1 MELIEKLISMG
12 EGDALNDAFELTREL
27 EEKGSFIGTDFSGRE
42 KRHYDEGNFT
52 KAHEYS
58 REIRSA
64 SAKLIR
70 ATGDED
76 MLLLNKRTL
85 LFDAPHNFDCA
96 FRYAEWNRPI
106 QKRFYEPRRKQLKR
120 AADAMQRLEERKIH
134 RLLLMCPPGIGK
146 ALANDTPVLT
156 RNGWKKHGDLVVGDE
171 VIGVDGK
178 FKKVIAVHP
187 KCEVDRLVEFSN
199 GEKIICHENHE
210 WNVYDRG
217 RRHYRVHDTKY
228 IEGRS
233 LSYGGE
239 EGHRGHRYAIQLP
252 HTPVIEGEHKDLFDP
267 YTLGVW
273 LGDGTNRNPTV
284 CCAPNDKAVIDRI
297 VRNGHSIEWHT
308 THKSTGVLYFGFRIR
323 KELRQYG
330 MCHSKHRTEK
340 HIPEDY
346 LTASV
351 EQRLEL
357 LAGLIDTD
365 GTLAGKKYC
374 FTTADTLLRDTFVEL
389 IATFGW
395 RACVREYA
403 PTTSSSGVKARRPY
417 YTISFTP
424 NLHIPCELE
433 RKRNN
438 EPRPQRAIAFKK
450 ITKVSPVE
458 GNCITVEGDGMYLV
472 GKTLVPTHNSTLAIG
487 FMVWS
492 GMRNY
497 DLSIL
502 GVSHNNAFL
511 RGVYDEM
518 LRFLDQGGEYLWSEI
533 FPDVFISN
541 TLAKDMRIDLVTQ
554 KRFQTFELSSVGS
567 GNAGKVR
574 ATNLLYCDDLV
585 DGLES
590 AMSIDRMDK
599 LWGLYNTDARQ
610 RMLGDCAELIIQTPW
625 SLHDPID
632 RLESMFE
639 NDPDT
644 EIIKFP
650 ALDENDESN
659 FDYPYGLGYT
669 TKQFHDQREIMD
681 DVSWRALYMC
691 QPIEREGQLYDP
703 ESLKRYYELPDK
715 EPDVIFA
722 VADTKEQ
729 GPDYCAMPIVYKYGD
744 EYYIDKFICDNG
756 NPDIIEERI
765 AQTLVE
771 RGVKLARFESNRGG
785 TLFATDVQKKV
796 KAKGGI
802 TKITTKWNQT
812 NKDTRIITRAGWV
825 KEHCVFRDESVY
837 DKEYRTAMDML
848 CQYNMAGKNKHDD
861 VPDVMA
867 DLADYVENM
876 GVASVSV
883 AKRFF

>member
-42 KRHYDEGNFT
+42 KRHYDEENFT

-70 ATGDED
+70 DFGDED
-76 MLLLNKRTL
+76 MVLLNKRTL

-96 FRYAEWNRPI
+96 FRYAEWNRPVS
-106 QKRFYEPRRKQLKR
+106 KRFYEPRRKQLKR

-134 RLLLMCPPGIGK
+134 RLLLMCPPG
-146 ALANDTPVLT
+146 
-156 RNGWKKHGDLVVGDE
+156 
-171 VIGVDGK
+171 
-178 FKKVIAVHP
+178 
-187 KCEVDRLVEFSN
+187 
-199 GEKIICHENHE
+199 
-210 WNVYDRG
+210 
-217 RRHYRVHDTKY
+217 
-228 IEGRS
+228 
-233 LSYGGE
+233 
-239 EGHRGHRYAIQLP
+239 
-252 HTPVIEGEHKDLFDP
+252 
-267 YTLGVW
+267 
-273 LGDGTNRNPTV
+273 
-284 CCAPNDKAVIDRI
+284 
-297 VRNGHSIEWHT
+297 
-308 THKSTGVLYFGFRIR
+308 
-323 KELRQYG
+323 
-330 MCHSKHRTEK
+330 
-340 HIPEDY
+340 
-346 LTASV
+346 
-351 EQRLEL
+351 
-357 LAGLIDTD
+357 
-365 GTLAGKKYC
+365 
-374 FTTADTLLRDTFVEL
+374 
-389 IATFGW
+389 
-395 RACVREYA
+395 
-403 PTTSSSGVKARRPY
+403 
-417 YTISFTP
+417 
-424 NLHIPCELE
+424 
-433 RKRNN
+433 
-438 EPRPQRAIAFKK
+438 
-450 ITKVSPVE
+450 
-458 GNCITVEGDGMYLV
+458 V
-472 GKTLVPTHNSTLAIG
+472 GKTTLALG

-511 RGVYDEM
+511 RGAYDEM
-518 LRFLDQGGEYLWSEI
+518 LRFLDPNGEYLWSEI

-644 EIIKFP
+644 EVIKFP

-703 ESLKRYYELPDK
+703 ESLKRYYELPDR

-722 VADTKEQ
+722 VCDTKEQ

-765 AQTLVE
+765 TQTLVE

-825 KEHCVFRDESVY
+825 KEHCVFKDESIY

>member
-1 MELIEKLISMG
+1 
-12 EGDALNDAFELTREL
+12 LTREL

-42 KRHYDEGNFT
+42 KRHYDEENFT

-70 ATGDED
+70 DFGDED

-96 FRYAEWNRPI
+96 FRYAEWNRPVS
-106 QKRFYEPRRKQLKR
+106 KRFYEPRRKQLKR

-134 RLLLMCPPGIGK
+134 RLLLMMPPGTGK
-146 ALANDTPVLT
+146 
-156 RNGWKKHGDLVVGDE
+156 
-171 VIGVDGK
+171 
-178 FKKVIAVHP
+178 
-187 KCEVDRLVEFSN
+187 
-199 GEKIICHENHE
+199 
-210 WNVYDRG
+210 
-217 RRHYRVHDTKY
+217 
-228 IEGRS
+228 
-233 LSYGGE
+233 
-239 EGHRGHRYAIQLP
+239 
-252 HTPVIEGEHKDLFDP
+252 
-267 YTLGVW
+267 
-273 LGDGTNRNPTV
+273 
-284 CCAPNDKAVIDRI
+284 
-297 VRNGHSIEWHT
+297 
-308 THKSTGVLYFGFRIR
+308 
-323 KELRQYG
+323 
-330 MCHSKHRTEK
+330 
-340 HIPEDY
+340 
-346 LTASV
+346 
-351 EQRLEL
+351 
-357 LAGLIDTD
+357 
-365 GTLAGKKYC
+365 
-374 FTTADTLLRDTFVEL
+374 
-389 IATFGW
+389 
-395 RACVREYA
+395 
-403 PTTSSSGVKARRPY
+403 
-417 YTISFTP
+417 
-424 NLHIPCELE
+424 
-433 RKRNN
+433 
-438 EPRPQRAIAFKK
+438 
-450 ITKVSPVE
+450 
-458 GNCITVEGDGMYLV
+458 
-472 GKTLVPTHNSTLAIG
+472 STLAIG

-518 LRFLDQGGEYLWSEI
+518 LRFLDPNGEYLWSEI

-610 RMLGDCAELIIQTPW
+610 RMLGDCGELIIQTPW

-644 EIIKFP
+644 EVIKFP

-722 VADTKEQ
+722 VCDTKEQ

-765 AQTLVE
+765 TQTLVE

-825 KEHCVFRDESVY
+825 KEHCVFKDESIY

>member
-1 MELIEKLISMG
+1 MELIERLIGMNDA
-12 EGDALNDAFELTREL
+12 DALKDAFELTREL

-42 KRHYDEGNFT
+42 KRHYDEENFT

-64 SAKLIR
+64 SARLIR
-70 ATGDED
+70 DFGDED

-85 LFDAPHNFDCA
+85 LFDSPHNFDCA
-96 FRYAEWNRPI
+96 FRYAEWNRPVS
-106 QKRFYEPRRKQLKR
+106 KRFYEPRRKQLKR

-146 ALANDTPVLT
+146 
-156 RNGWKKHGDLVVGDE
+156 
-171 VIGVDGK
+171 
-178 FKKVIAVHP
+178 
-187 KCEVDRLVEFSN
+187 
-199 GEKIICHENHE
+199 
-210 WNVYDRG
+210 
-217 RRHYRVHDTKY
+217 
-228 IEGRS
+228 
-233 LSYGGE
+233 
-239 EGHRGHRYAIQLP
+239 
-252 HTPVIEGEHKDLFDP
+252 
-267 YTLGVW
+267 
-273 LGDGTNRNPTV
+273 
-284 CCAPNDKAVIDRI
+284 
-297 VRNGHSIEWHT
+297 
-308 THKSTGVLYFGFRIR
+308 
-323 KELRQYG
+323 
-330 MCHSKHRTEK
+330 
-340 HIPEDY
+340 
-346 LTASV
+346 
-351 EQRLEL
+351 
-357 LAGLIDTD
+357 
-365 GTLAGKKYC
+365 
-374 FTTADTLLRDTFVEL
+374 
-389 IATFGW
+389 
-395 RACVREYA
+395 
-403 PTTSSSGVKARRPY
+403 
-417 YTISFTP
+417 
-424 NLHIPCELE
+424 
-433 RKRNN
+433 
-438 EPRPQRAIAFKK
+438 
-450 ITKVSPVE
+450 
-458 GNCITVEGDGMYLV
+458 
-472 GKTLVPTHNSTLAIG
+472 STLAIG

-518 LRFLDQGGEYLWSEI
+518 LRFLDPNGEYLWSEI

-610 RMLGDCAELIIQTPW
+610 RMLGDCGELIIQTPW

-644 EIIKFP
+644 EVIKFP

-703 ESLKRYYELPDK
+703 ESLKRYYELPDR

-722 VADTKEQ
+722 VCDTKEQ

-765 AQTLVE
+765 TQTLVE

-825 KEHCVFRDESVY
+825 KEHCVFKDESIY

>member
-42 KRHYDEGNFT
+42 KRHYDEENFT

-70 ATGDED
+70 DFGDED
-76 MLLLNKRTL
+76 MVLLNKRTL

-96 FRYAEWNRPI
+96 FRYAEWNRPVS
-106 QKRFYEPRRKQLKR
+106 KRFYEPRRKQLKR

-134 RLLLMCPPGIGK
+134 RLLLMCPPG
-146 ALANDTPVLT
+146 
-156 RNGWKKHGDLVVGDE
+156 
-171 VIGVDGK
+171 
-178 FKKVIAVHP
+178 
-187 KCEVDRLVEFSN
+187 
-199 GEKIICHENHE
+199 
-210 WNVYDRG
+210 
-217 RRHYRVHDTKY
+217 
-228 IEGRS
+228 
-233 LSYGGE
+233 
-239 EGHRGHRYAIQLP
+239 
-252 HTPVIEGEHKDLFDP
+252 
-267 YTLGVW
+267 
-273 LGDGTNRNPTV
+273 
-284 CCAPNDKAVIDRI
+284 
-297 VRNGHSIEWHT
+297 
-308 THKSTGVLYFGFRIR
+308 
-323 KELRQYG
+323 
-330 MCHSKHRTEK
+330 
-340 HIPEDY
+340 
-346 LTASV
+346 
-351 EQRLEL
+351 
-357 LAGLIDTD
+357 
-365 GTLAGKKYC
+365 
-374 FTTADTLLRDTFVEL
+374 
-389 IATFGW
+389 
-395 RACVREYA
+395 
-403 PTTSSSGVKARRPY
+403 
-417 YTISFTP
+417 
-424 NLHIPCELE
+424 
-433 RKRNN
+433 
-438 EPRPQRAIAFKK
+438 
-450 ITKVSPVE
+450 
-458 GNCITVEGDGMYLV
+458 V
-472 GKTLVPTHNSTLAIG
+472 GKTTLALG

-511 RGVYDEM
+511 RGAYDEM
-518 LRFLDQGGEYLWSEI
+518 LRFLDPNGEYLWSEI
-533 FPDVFISN
+533 FPDIFISN

-644 EIIKFP
+644 EVIKFP

-703 ESLKRYYELPDK
+703 ESLKRYYELPDR

-722 VADTKEQ
+722 VCDTKEQ

-765 AQTLVE
+765 TQTLVE

-825 KEHCVFRDESVY
+825 KEHCVFKDESIY

>member
-134 RLLLMCPPGIGK
+134 RLLLMMPPG
-146 ALANDTPVLT
+146 
-156 RNGWKKHGDLVVGDE
+156 
-171 VIGVDGK
+171 
-178 FKKVIAVHP
+178 
-187 KCEVDRLVEFSN
+187 
-199 GEKIICHENHE
+199 
-210 WNVYDRG
+210 
-217 RRHYRVHDTKY
+217 
-228 IEGRS
+228 
-233 LSYGGE
+233 
-239 EGHRGHRYAIQLP
+239 
-252 HTPVIEGEHKDLFDP
+252 
-267 YTLGVW
+267 
-273 LGDGTNRNPTV
+273 
-284 CCAPNDKAVIDRI
+284 
-297 VRNGHSIEWHT
+297 
-308 THKSTGVLYFGFRIR
+308 
-323 KELRQYG
+323 
-330 MCHSKHRTEK
+330 
-340 HIPEDY
+340 
-346 LTASV
+346 
-351 EQRLEL
+351 
-357 LAGLIDTD
+357 
-365 GTLAGKKYC
+365 
-374 FTTADTLLRDTFVEL
+374 
-389 IATFGW
+389 
-395 RACVREYA
+395 
-403 PTTSSSGVKARRPY
+403 
-417 YTISFTP
+417 
-424 NLHIPCELE
+424 
-433 RKRNN
+433 
-438 EPRPQRAIAFKK
+438 
-450 ITKVSPVE
+450 
-458 GNCITVEGDGMYLV
+458 V
-472 GKTLVPTHNSTLAIG
+472 GKTTLAIG

-497 DLSIL
+497 DLPIL

-511 RGVYDEM
+511 RGAYDEI
-518 LRFLDQGGEYLWSEI
+518 LRFLDPNGEYLWSDI
-533 FPDVFISN
+533 FPDVYVSN

-554 KRFQTFELSSVGS
+554 KRFQTYQLSSIGS
-567 GNAGKVR
+567 GNSGKVR
-574 ATNLLYCDDLV
+574 AINLLYCDDLV
-585 DGLES
+585 DGIES

-599 LWGLYNTDARQ
+599 LWTFYNTDARQ
-610 RMLGDCAELIIQTPW
+610 RMIGDCAELIIQTPW

>member
-42 KRHYDEGNFT
+42 KRHYDEENFT

-70 ATGDED
+70 DFGDED

-96 FRYAEWNRPI
+96 FRYAEWNRPVS
-106 QKRFYEPRRKQLKR
+106 KRFYEPRRKQLKR

-134 RLLLMCPPGIGK
+134 RLLLMCPPG
-146 ALANDTPVLT
+146 
-156 RNGWKKHGDLVVGDE
+156 
-171 VIGVDGK
+171 
-178 FKKVIAVHP
+178 
-187 KCEVDRLVEFSN
+187 
-199 GEKIICHENHE
+199 
-210 WNVYDRG
+210 
-217 RRHYRVHDTKY
+217 
-228 IEGRS
+228 
-233 LSYGGE
+233 
-239 EGHRGHRYAIQLP
+239 
-252 HTPVIEGEHKDLFDP
+252 
-267 YTLGVW
+267 
-273 LGDGTNRNPTV
+273 
-284 CCAPNDKAVIDRI
+284 
-297 VRNGHSIEWHT
+297 
-308 THKSTGVLYFGFRIR
+308 
-323 KELRQYG
+323 
-330 MCHSKHRTEK
+330 
-340 HIPEDY
+340 
-346 LTASV
+346 
-351 EQRLEL
+351 
-357 LAGLIDTD
+357 
-365 GTLAGKKYC
+365 
-374 FTTADTLLRDTFVEL
+374 
-389 IATFGW
+389 
-395 RACVREYA
+395 
-403 PTTSSSGVKARRPY
+403 
-417 YTISFTP
+417 
-424 NLHIPCELE
+424 
-433 RKRNN
+433 
-438 EPRPQRAIAFKK
+438 
-450 ITKVSPVE
+450 
-458 GNCITVEGDGMYLV
+458 V
-472 GKTLVPTHNSTLAIG
+472 GKTTLALG

-511 RGVYDEM
+511 RGAYDEM
-518 LRFLDQGGEYLWSEI
+518 LRFLDPNGEYLWSEI

-644 EIIKFP
+644 EVIKFP

-722 VADTKEQ
+722 VCDTKEQ

-765 AQTLVE
+765 TQTLVE

-825 KEHCVFRDESVY
+825 KEHCVFKDESIY

>member
-42 KRHYDEGNFT
+42 KRHYDEENFT

-70 ATGDED
+70 DFGDED
-76 MLLLNKRTL
+76 MVLLNKRTL

-96 FRYAEWNRPI
+96 FRYAEWNRPVS
-106 QKRFYEPRRKQLKR
+106 KRFYEPRRKQLKR
-120 AADAMQRLEERKIH
+120 AADAMQRLEERKLH
-134 RLLLMCPPGIGK
+134 RLLLMCPPG
-146 ALANDTPVLT
+146 
-156 RNGWKKHGDLVVGDE
+156 
-171 VIGVDGK
+171 
-178 FKKVIAVHP
+178 
-187 KCEVDRLVEFSN
+187 
-199 GEKIICHENHE
+199 
-210 WNVYDRG
+210 
-217 RRHYRVHDTKY
+217 
-228 IEGRS
+228 
-233 LSYGGE
+233 
-239 EGHRGHRYAIQLP
+239 
-252 HTPVIEGEHKDLFDP
+252 
-267 YTLGVW
+267 
-273 LGDGTNRNPTV
+273 
-284 CCAPNDKAVIDRI
+284 
-297 VRNGHSIEWHT
+297 
-308 THKSTGVLYFGFRIR
+308 
-323 KELRQYG
+323 
-330 MCHSKHRTEK
+330 
-340 HIPEDY
+340 
-346 LTASV
+346 
-351 EQRLEL
+351 
-357 LAGLIDTD
+357 
-365 GTLAGKKYC
+365 
-374 FTTADTLLRDTFVEL
+374 
-389 IATFGW
+389 
-395 RACVREYA
+395 
-403 PTTSSSGVKARRPY
+403 
-417 YTISFTP
+417 
-424 NLHIPCELE
+424 
-433 RKRNN
+433 
-438 EPRPQRAIAFKK
+438 
-450 ITKVSPVE
+450 
-458 GNCITVEGDGMYLV
+458 V
-472 GKTLVPTHNSTLAIG
+472 GKTTLALG

-511 RGVYDEM
+511 RGAYDEM
-518 LRFLDQGGEYLWSEI
+518 LRFLDPNGEYLWSEI
-533 FPDVFISN
+533 FPDIFISN

-610 RMLGDCAELIIQTPW
+610 RMLGDCADLIIQTPW

-644 EIIKFP
+644 EVIKFP

-681 DVSWRALYMC
+681 DVSWRAWYMC

-703 ESLKRYYELPDK
+703 ESLKRYYELPDR

-722 VADTKEQ
+722 VCDTKEQ

-765 AQTLVE
+765 TQTLVE

-825 KEHCVFRDESVY
+825 KEHCVFKDESIY

>member
-42 KRHYDEGNFT
+42 KRHYDEENFT

-70 ATGDED
+70 DFGDED

-96 FRYAEWNRPI
+96 FRYAEWNRPVS
-106 QKRFYEPRRKQLKR
+106 KRFYEPRRKQLKR

-146 ALANDTPVLT
+146 
-156 RNGWKKHGDLVVGDE
+156 
-171 VIGVDGK
+171 
-178 FKKVIAVHP
+178 
-187 KCEVDRLVEFSN
+187 
-199 GEKIICHENHE
+199 
-210 WNVYDRG
+210 
-217 RRHYRVHDTKY
+217 
-228 IEGRS
+228 
-233 LSYGGE
+233 
-239 EGHRGHRYAIQLP
+239 
-252 HTPVIEGEHKDLFDP
+252 
-267 YTLGVW
+267 
-273 LGDGTNRNPTV
+273 
-284 CCAPNDKAVIDRI
+284 
-297 VRNGHSIEWHT
+297 
-308 THKSTGVLYFGFRIR
+308 
-323 KELRQYG
+323 
-330 MCHSKHRTEK
+330 
-340 HIPEDY
+340 
-346 LTASV
+346 
-351 EQRLEL
+351 
-357 LAGLIDTD
+357 
-365 GTLAGKKYC
+365 
-374 FTTADTLLRDTFVEL
+374 
-389 IATFGW
+389 
-395 RACVREYA
+395 
-403 PTTSSSGVKARRPY
+403 
-417 YTISFTP
+417 
-424 NLHIPCELE
+424 
-433 RKRNN
+433 
-438 EPRPQRAIAFKK
+438 
-450 ITKVSPVE
+450 
-458 GNCITVEGDGMYLV
+458 
-472 GKTLVPTHNSTLAIG
+472 STLAIG

-518 LRFLDQGGEYLWSEI
+518 LRFLDPNGEYLWSEI

-610 RMLGDCAELIIQTPW
+610 RMLGDCGELIIQTPW

-644 EIIKFP
+644 EVIKFP

-722 VADTKEQ
+722 VCDTKEQ

-765 AQTLVE
+765 TQTLVE

-825 KEHCVFRDESVY
+825 KEHCVFKDESIY

>member
-1 MELIEKLISMG
+1 MG

-42 KRHYDEGNFT
+42 KRHYDEENFT

-70 ATGDED
+70 DFGDED

-96 FRYAEWNRPI
+96 FRYAEWNRPVS
-106 QKRFYEPRRKQLKR
+106 KSFYEPRRKQLKR

-146 ALANDTPVLT
+146 
-156 RNGWKKHGDLVVGDE
+156 
-171 VIGVDGK
+171 
-178 FKKVIAVHP
+178 
-187 KCEVDRLVEFSN
+187 
-199 GEKIICHENHE
+199 
-210 WNVYDRG
+210 
-217 RRHYRVHDTKY
+217 
-228 IEGRS
+228 
-233 LSYGGE
+233 
-239 EGHRGHRYAIQLP
+239 
-252 HTPVIEGEHKDLFDP
+252 
-267 YTLGVW
+267 
-273 LGDGTNRNPTV
+273 
-284 CCAPNDKAVIDRI
+284 
-297 VRNGHSIEWHT
+297 
-308 THKSTGVLYFGFRIR
+308 
-323 KELRQYG
+323 
-330 MCHSKHRTEK
+330 
-340 HIPEDY
+340 
-346 LTASV
+346 
-351 EQRLEL
+351 
-357 LAGLIDTD
+357 
-365 GTLAGKKYC
+365 
-374 FTTADTLLRDTFVEL
+374 
-389 IATFGW
+389 
-395 RACVREYA
+395 
-403 PTTSSSGVKARRPY
+403 
-417 YTISFTP
+417 
-424 NLHIPCELE
+424 
-433 RKRNN
+433 
-438 EPRPQRAIAFKK
+438 
-450 ITKVSPVE
+450 
-458 GNCITVEGDGMYLV
+458 
-472 GKTLVPTHNSTLAIG
+472 STLAIG

-518 LRFLDQGGEYLWSEI
+518 LRFLDPNGEYLWSEI

-610 RMLGDCAELIIQTPW
+610 RMLGDCGELIIQTPW

-644 EIIKFP
+644 EVIKFP

-703 ESLKRYYELPDK
+703 ESLKRYYELPDR

-722 VADTKEQ
+722 VCDTKEQ

-765 AQTLVE
+765 TQTLVE

-825 KEHCVFRDESVY
+825 KEHCVFKDESIY

>member
-42 KRHYDEGNFT
+42 KRHYDEENFT

-70 ATGDED
+70 DFGDED

-96 FRYAEWNRPI
+96 FRYAEWNRPVS
-106 QKRFYEPRRKQLKR
+106 KSFYEPRRKQLKR

-146 ALANDTPVLT
+146 
-156 RNGWKKHGDLVVGDE
+156 
-171 VIGVDGK
+171 
-178 FKKVIAVHP
+178 
-187 KCEVDRLVEFSN
+187 
-199 GEKIICHENHE
+199 
-210 WNVYDRG
+210 
-217 RRHYRVHDTKY
+217 
-228 IEGRS
+228 
-233 LSYGGE
+233 
-239 EGHRGHRYAIQLP
+239 
-252 HTPVIEGEHKDLFDP
+252 
-267 YTLGVW
+267 
-273 LGDGTNRNPTV
+273 
-284 CCAPNDKAVIDRI
+284 
-297 VRNGHSIEWHT
+297 
-308 THKSTGVLYFGFRIR
+308 
-323 KELRQYG
+323 
-330 MCHSKHRTEK
+330 
-340 HIPEDY
+340 
-346 LTASV
+346 
-351 EQRLEL
+351 
-357 LAGLIDTD
+357 
-365 GTLAGKKYC
+365 
-374 FTTADTLLRDTFVEL
+374 
-389 IATFGW
+389 
-395 RACVREYA
+395 
-403 PTTSSSGVKARRPY
+403 
-417 YTISFTP
+417 
-424 NLHIPCELE
+424 
-433 RKRNN
+433 
-438 EPRPQRAIAFKK
+438 
-450 ITKVSPVE
+450 
-458 GNCITVEGDGMYLV
+458 
-472 GKTLVPTHNSTLAIG
+472 STLAIG

-518 LRFLDQGGEYLWSEI
+518 LRFLDPNGEYLWSEI

-610 RMLGDCAELIIQTPW
+610 RMLGDCGELIIQTPW

-644 EIIKFP
+644 EVIKFP

-703 ESLKRYYELPDK
+703 ESLKRYYELPDR

-722 VADTKEQ
+722 VCDTKEQ

-765 AQTLVE
+765 TQTLVE

-825 KEHCVFRDESVY
+825 KEHCVFKDESIY

>member
-42 KRHYDEGNFT
+42 KRHYDEENFT

-70 ATGDED
+70 DFGDED

-96 FRYAEWNRPI
+96 FRYAEWNRPVS
-106 QKRFYEPRRKQLKR
+106 KRFYEPRRKQLKR

-134 RLLLMCPPGIGK
+134 RLLLMMPPGTGK
-146 ALANDTPVLT
+146 
-156 RNGWKKHGDLVVGDE
+156 
-171 VIGVDGK
+171 
-178 FKKVIAVHP
+178 
-187 KCEVDRLVEFSN
+187 
-199 GEKIICHENHE
+199 
-210 WNVYDRG
+210 
-217 RRHYRVHDTKY
+217 
-228 IEGRS
+228 
-233 LSYGGE
+233 
-239 EGHRGHRYAIQLP
+239 
-252 HTPVIEGEHKDLFDP
+252 
-267 YTLGVW
+267 
-273 LGDGTNRNPTV
+273 
-284 CCAPNDKAVIDRI
+284 
-297 VRNGHSIEWHT
+297 
-308 THKSTGVLYFGFRIR
+308 
-323 KELRQYG
+323 
-330 MCHSKHRTEK
+330 
-340 HIPEDY
+340 
-346 LTASV
+346 
-351 EQRLEL
+351 
-357 LAGLIDTD
+357 
-365 GTLAGKKYC
+365 
-374 FTTADTLLRDTFVEL
+374 
-389 IATFGW
+389 
-395 RACVREYA
+395 
-403 PTTSSSGVKARRPY
+403 
-417 YTISFTP
+417 
-424 NLHIPCELE
+424 
-433 RKRNN
+433 
-438 EPRPQRAIAFKK
+438 
-450 ITKVSPVE
+450 
-458 GNCITVEGDGMYLV
+458 
-472 GKTLVPTHNSTLAIG
+472 STLAIG

-518 LRFLDQGGEYLWSEI
+518 LRFLDPNGEYLWSEI

-610 RMLGDCAELIIQTPW
+610 RMLGDCGELIIQTPW

-644 EIIKFP
+644 EVIKFP

-722 VADTKEQ
+722 VCDTKEQ

-765 AQTLVE
+765 TQTLVE

-825 KEHCVFRDESVY
+825 KEHCVFKDESIY